1 MSIPALREHG
11 WLPKGHHPATW
22 EQIADRFGGEPGSRR
37 AAIFSGLLRWR
48 DAVRGKQMNGRLILN
63 GSFISAK
70 AEPGDFDVLFVY
82 DNASANIIA
91 QDAKA
96 LRLLDSAHCKALY
109 GGDVWAFS
117 EQAVRDFPQFCRVDG
132 FDREKETRRLKGVL
146 EVNL

>member
-1 MSIPALREHG
+1 MAGCRKAITRQ
-11 WLPKGHHPATW
+11 
-22 EQIADRFGGEPGSRR
+22 QIAV
-37 AAIFSGLLRWR
+37 FSGLLRWR
-48 DAVRGKQMNGRLILN
+48 DALRGKNMGGRVILN

-70 AEPGDFDVLFVY
+70 TEPGDFDVLFVY
-82 DNASANIIA
+82 DTASAAVIA
-91 QDAKA
+91 QNKEA

-117 EQAVRDFPQFCRVDG
+117 EQAIRDFPQFCRVDG